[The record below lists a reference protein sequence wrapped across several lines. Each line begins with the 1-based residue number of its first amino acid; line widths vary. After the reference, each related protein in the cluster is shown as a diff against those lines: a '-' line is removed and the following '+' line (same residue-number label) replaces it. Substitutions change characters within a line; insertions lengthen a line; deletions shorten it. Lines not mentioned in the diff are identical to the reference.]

1 MAPKPTTRTTRR
13 PARPRTERVAAAAQ
27 LAAEPVPA
35 DPIAE
40 RGAKLDAAYKILDA
54 DLDRIWGDYHASQDA
69 AWTVAQ
75 GRMEDAARHYAAT
88 VATIRGAT

>member
-1 MAPKPTTRTTRR
+1 MAPKPRTSRP

-27 LAAEPVPA
+27 LAAEPA
-35 DPIAE
+35 RDPVAE